1 LLEQMAG
8 ADLLV
13 CTGFFDYLEDDVAA
27 ELLKSFWQLLRPG
40 GQALIFNF
48 APWNPTRA
56 YMEWIGNWY
65 LLYRTRADLEQLARK
80 SGLEANHFEV
90 TAEASGIDLL
100 LRLTKPR
107 TDRR

>member
-1 LLEQMAG
+1 MAD

-13 CTGFFDYLEDDVAA
+13 CTGFFDYLEDDAAA
-27 ELLKSFWQLLRPG
+27 ELLKTFWQLLRPG
-40 GQALIFNF
+40 GQALVFNF

-65 LLYRTRADLEQLARK
+65 LLYRTREDLARLAR
-80 SGLEANHFEV
+80 SAGVAANDFAA

-100 LRLTKPR
+100 LRVRKAR
-107 TDRR
+107 